1 VTGQEAASPLVLR
14 SCGDTAWLLDL
25 HDNASVHL
33 WAAAIR
39 EAGFDGVT
47 EVIPGLV
54 SLLVSIDPN
63 VTSLGRLR
71 SGILDLRPSAAEVSQ
86 PRHHV
91 IDVIYDGEDL
101 AAVADLTGLTI
112 REVVQAHTGT
122 PWTVAFCGFAPGF
135 AYLVGGD
142 SRLQI
147 PRRDE
152 ARVRVPAG
160 SVAIA
165 GAFSAVYPR
174 VSPGGWQLLG
184 RTEATL
190 WDVGAESPSILSPG
204 DAVTFRDSE
213 AI

>member
-1 VTGQEAASPLVLR
+1 
-14 SCGDTAWLLDL
+14 
-25 HDNASVHL
+25 
-33 WAAAIR
+33 
-39 EAGFDGVT
+39 
-47 EVIPGLV
+47 
-54 SLLVSIDPN
+54 VSIDPN